1 MSEIER
7 KREGEG
13 ARERARASE
22 RERERARAHVWETER
37 EHARHMRE
45 SEGLRLLVISVSAC
59 NWVQREMWCLGG
71 GR

>member
-45 SEGLRLLVISVSAC
+45 CNVLSVIAMSKR
-59 NWVQREMWCLGG
+59 RERYPSMIHVC
-71 GR
+71 